1 VIIVVYSANSFLDQ
15 QALTQVKAPGN
26 ENGKERRFC
35 MAQLTQDEVFA
46 KVRKVVAEVFKVEES
61 QISLQTKFMDD
72 LKAESLDII
81 TLLME
86 FEEAFDRTIPDEDAE
101 KLLSVQDA
109 VNYVMALEEK
119 APQA

>member
-1 VIIVVYSANSFLDQ
+1 
-15 QALTQVKAPGN
+15 
-26 ENGKERRFC
+26 
-35 MAQLTQDEVFA
+35 MAQMTQDEVFA

-61 QISLQTKFMDD
+61 RISLETKFIDD

-86 FEEAFDRTIPDEDAE
+86 FEEAFDKTIPDEDAE

-109 VNYVMALEEK
+109 VNYVIALEENI
-119 APQA
+119 PQV

>member
-1 VIIVVYSANSFLDQ
+1 
-15 QALTQVKAPGN
+15 
-26 ENGKERRFC
+26 
-35 MAQLTQDEVFA
+35 MTQDEVFA

-61 QISLQTKFMDD
+61 RISLETKFIDD

-86 FEEAFDRTIPDEDAE
+86 FEEAFDKKIPDEDAE

-109 VNYVMALEEK
+109 VKYIMAMEETAAQAK
-119 APQA
+119 AHEET

>member
-1 VIIVVYSANSFLDQ
+1 MVQ
-15 QALTQVKAPGN
+15 TTQ
-26 ENGKERRFC
+26 EEI
-35 MAQLTQDEVFA
+35 FA

-61 QISLQTKFMDD
+61 QITLQTKFMDD

-86 FEEAFDRTIPDEDAE
+86 FEEAFDKRIPDEDAE
-101 KLLSVQDA
+101 KLLNVQDA
-109 VNYVMALEEK
+109 VKYIMAMEEN

>member
-1 VIIVVYSANSFLDQ
+1 
-15 QALTQVKAPGN
+15 
-26 ENGKERRFC
+26 
-35 MAQLTQDEVFA
+35 MTQDEVFA

-61 QISLQTKFMDD
+61 RISLETKFIDD

-86 FEEAFDRTIPDEDAE
+86 FEEAFDKRIPDEDAE

-109 VNYVMALEEK
+109 VKYIMAMEET
-119 APQA
+119 AAQA

>member
-1 VIIVVYSANSFLDQ
+1 
-15 QALTQVKAPGN
+15 
-26 ENGKERRFC
+26 
-35 MAQLTQDEVFA
+35 MAQMTHDEVFA

-61 QISLQTKFMDD
+61 KISLTTKFMDD

-86 FEEAFDRTIPDEDAE
+86 FEEAFEKRIPDEDAE

-109 VNYVMALEEK
+109 VKYIMAMEEN
-119 APQA
+119 ATQA

>member
-1 VIIVVYSANSFLDQ
+1 
-15 QALTQVKAPGN
+15 
-26 ENGKERRFC
+26 

-46 KVRKVVAEVFKVEES
+46 KVRKVVAEVFKVEEG
-61 QISLQTKFMDD
+61 QISLQTKFVDD

-86 FEEAFDRTIPDEDAE
+86 FEEAFDKTIPDEDAE

-109 VNYVMALEEK
+109 VNYIMSMEEK
-119 APQA
+119 VPQA

>member
-1 VIIVVYSANSFLDQ
+1 
-15 QALTQVKAPGN
+15 
-26 ENGKERRFC
+26 

-46 KVRKVVAEVFKVEES
+46 KVRKVVAEVFKVEEG

-86 FEEAFDRTIPDEDAE
+86 FEEAFDKTIPDEDAE

-109 VNYVMALEEK
+109 VNYIMSMEEK
-119 APQA
+119 VPQA

>member
-1 VIIVVYSANSFLDQ
+1 M
-15 QALTQVKAPGN
+15 TH
-26 ENGKERRFC
+26 
-35 MAQLTQDEVFA
+35 DEVFA

-61 QISLQTKFMDD
+61 KISLTTKFMDD

-86 FEEAFDRTIPDEDAE
+86 FEEAFDKRIPDEDAE

-109 VNYVMALEEK
+109 VKYIMAMEENTT
-119 APQA
+119 QA

>member
-1 VIIVVYSANSFLDQ
+1 
-15 QALTQVKAPGN
+15 
-26 ENGKERRFC
+26 
-35 MAQLTQDEVFA
+35 MAQMTQDEVFA

-61 QISLQTKFMDD
+61 RISLETKFIDD

-86 FEEAFDRTIPDEDAE
+86 FEEAFDKRIPDEDAE

-109 VNYVMALEEK
+109 VKYIMAMEET
-119 APQA
+119 AAQA

>member
-1 VIIVVYSANSFLDQ
+1 
-15 QALTQVKAPGN
+15 
-26 ENGKERRFC
+26 
-35 MAQLTQDEVFA
+35 MTQDEVFE

-61 QISLQTKFMDD
+61 QISLTTKFMED

-86 FEEAFDRTIPDEDAE
+86 FEEAFDRRIPDEDAE

-109 VNYVMALEEK
+109 VKYIMTMEEGEVP
-119 APQA
+119 A

>member
-1 VIIVVYSANSFLDQ
+1 
-15 QALTQVKAPGN
+15 
-26 ENGKERRFC
+26 
-35 MAQLTQDEVFA
+35 MAQMTQDEVFV

-61 QISLQTKFMDD
+61 RISLQTKFIDD

-86 FEEAFDRTIPDEDAE
+86 FEEAFDKRIPDEDAE

-109 VNYVMALEEK
+109 VKYIMAMEDDAK
-119 APQA
+119 A

>member
-1 VIIVVYSANSFLDQ
+1 
-15 QALTQVKAPGN
+15 
-26 ENGKERRFC
+26 
-35 MAQLTQDEVFA
+35 MAQMTQDEVFA

-61 QISLQTKFMDD
+61 QISLETKFMDD

-86 FEEAFDRTIPDEDAE
+86 FEEAFDKRIPDEDAE

-109 VNYVMALEEK
+109 VKYIMAMEET
-119 APQA
+119 AAQA

>member
-1 VIIVVYSANSFLDQ
+1 
-15 QALTQVKAPGN
+15 
-26 ENGKERRFC
+26 

-61 QISLQTKFMDD
+61 QISMDTKFIDD

-86 FEEAFDRTIPDEDAE
+86 FEDAFDKKIPDEDAE
-101 KLLSVQDA
+101 KLLTVKDA
-109 VNYVMALEEK
+109 VEYIISMEENT
-119 APQA
+119 PQV

>member
-1 VIIVVYSANSFLDQ
+1 
-15 QALTQVKAPGN
+15 
-26 ENGKERRFC
+26 

-61 QISLQTKFMDD
+61 RISLETRFMED

-86 FEEAFDRTIPDEDAE
+86 FEETFDKRIPDEDAE

-109 VNYVMALEEK
+109 VKYIMAMEEN
-119 APQA
+119 ASQA